1 MPKFLAG
8 IVVIKTFETYASSDE
23 EAREYIRKWQE
34 DESENPET
42 GIKSTRYKLEWEEGV
57 NCVNPIPERDQVLA
71 AILDLMLTKI
81 PGVPIPEKREK
92 PRILTLDGGNGK

>member
-8 IVVIKTFETYASSDE
+8 IVIIKTFETFASSDE

-34 DESENPET
+34 DEGENPEP
-42 GIKSTRYKLEWEEGV
+42 GVKSTRYKLEWEEGV

-71 AILDLMLTKI
+71 AILDLMQTKI
-81 PGVPIPEKREK
+81 PGMPINIPQEKS
-92 PRILTLDGGNGK
+92 RIISLDGKPL